1 MVYKTTMHW
10 VINLQRTE
18 IYSGQPKGQAV
29 QDHAP
34 NGNWQGPSSCTLT
47 WWEAEEQ
54 AGWLDAAG
62 VHAGGASQPG
72 RPLMTRLF
80 SLSHRNHSDV
90 GVSEGT
96 RSKQSNSLSSINF
109 TPKASLSV
117 AIFVPQFDFRR
128 AIYIESSLKPL

>member
-1 MVYKTTMHW
+1 MHW

-34 NGNWQGPSSCTLT
+34 NGNWQGPASCTPR

-62 VHAGGASQPG
+62 VHAGGASQPR
-72 RPLMTRLF
+72 RPLMARLF
-80 SLSHRNHSDV
+80 SLSHRKHSDLGV
-90 GVSEGT
+90 GEGDT
-96 RSKQSNSLSSINF
+96 F
-109 TPKASLSV
+109 KAERPSQQYQLC
-117 AIFVPQFDFRR
+117 P
-128 AIYIESSLKPL
+128 